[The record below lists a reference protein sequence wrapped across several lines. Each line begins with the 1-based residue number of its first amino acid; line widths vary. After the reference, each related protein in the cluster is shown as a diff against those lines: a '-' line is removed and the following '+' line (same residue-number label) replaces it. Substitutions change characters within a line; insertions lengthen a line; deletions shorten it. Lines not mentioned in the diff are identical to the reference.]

1 MPWPPLWLLNPP
13 ALPSADRHPGQ
24 PERGAQRGVQI
35 VNTVLPSSFPALTH
49 TATNFAK
56 ARLEKYYAIQNKVIF
71 QFYNNVKK
79 SVTDIK
85 K

>member
-1 MPWPPLWLLNPP
+1 MPGSTLWLLDPP
-13 ALPSADRHPGQ
+13 ALPGAGRHPGQ
-24 PERGAQRGVQI
+24 PQRGAQCGVQI
-35 VNTVLPSSFPALTH
+35 VNTLLPSSFPALTH

-56 ARLEKYYAIQNKVIF
+56 ARLEKYAIQNKVIF
-71 QFYNNVKK
+71 QFYNVKK